1 MYQVTKHLL
10 FTVHFVNGQIT
21 CVRNNLTGKFV
32 SEAIYLALFNN
43 VKAKIEATISQWQKD
58 LFYKDK
64 HTQIDKYLSLPR
76 LEYALRFPFDADI
89 SQEGNN
95 LVIVTSCN
103 HKKSVTI

>member
-32 SEAIYLALFNN
+32 SKATYLALFNN
-43 VKAKIEATISQWQKD
+43 VKAKIKATISQWQKD
-58 LFYKDK
+58 LFYQDK

-76 LEYALRFPFDADI
+76 LEYALKFPFDAI
-89 SQEGNN
+89 INQEGSN
-95 LVIVTSCN
+95 LVIVTTGN
-103 HKKSVTI
+103 IKKSVTI

>member
-32 SEAIYLALFNN
+32 SKATYLALFNN
-43 VKAKIEATISQWQKD
+43 VKAKIEATISQWQND

-76 LEYALRFPFDADI
+76 LEYALKFPSDAII
-89 SQEGNN
+89 SQEGKN
-95 LVIVTSCN
+95 LVITTMSN
-103 HKKSVTI
+103 NKKSVII